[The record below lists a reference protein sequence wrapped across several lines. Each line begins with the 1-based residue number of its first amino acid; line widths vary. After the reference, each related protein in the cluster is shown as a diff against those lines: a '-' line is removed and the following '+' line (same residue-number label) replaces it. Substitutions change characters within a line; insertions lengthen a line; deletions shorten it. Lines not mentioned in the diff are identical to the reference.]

1 MSQQTLGAT
10 TSFAGGGVVVDL
22 PTKTLT
28 QPTFTFAATGGVEDI
43 TDLTFTAQN
52 NDIDASLDMTNTTSP
67 TLIIRLIEEPD
78 GTNARQIKEWEWPT
92 DNDSVNDAVLKISI
106 IGHGVDV
113 KVTIDPSSDQDGLTI
128 PIAIAEYVY

>member
-1 MSQQTLGAT
+1 MSQIIAT
-10 TSFAGGGVVVDL
+10 IANVAGVDL

-28 QPTFTFAATGGVEDI
+28 QVTFNPTSLTGSPQDV

-52 NDIDASLDMTNTTSP
+52 NDIDASLDLSTIASTE
-67 TLIIRLIEEPD
+67 IIFRLIEKVD
-78 GTNARQIKEWEWPT
+78 ATNDEQIKEWAWPT
-92 DNDSVNDAVLKISI
+92 DNDSVNDTVLKVSI

-113 KVTIDPSSDQDGLTI
+113 RLTMQADTDESSNPI